1 MPMNLKLNKHK
12 RISFNT
18 TSMASLGFIGTLKFS
33 SPLPPQIYFFAQVP
47 PNYFG
52 VKFLGPPP
60 LKLGGA
66 ATMDNP
72 DDSELLNRWKIFLP
86 RLIIRLHIQ
95 VFVNLLNTLHVLI
108 LGEPIY

>member
-1 MPMNLKLNKHK
+1 MHMNLKLNKHK

-33 SPLPPQIYFFAQVP
+33 PPP
-47 PNYFG
+47 PNLLFCS
-52 VKFLGPPP
+52 GPSQLFWSKIFRSPP

>member
-1 MPMNLKLNKHK
+1 MNLKPNKHK

-18 TSMASLGFIGTLKFS
+18 TSMASLGFIAAPLKFS
-33 SPLPPQIYFFAQVP
+33 SPPQIYFFAQVH

-60 LKLGGA
+60 PKFWGA

-72 DDSELLNRWKIFLP
+72 DDSELLNRWKIFFP
-86 RLIIRLHIQ
+86 RLIIRLDIQ

-108 LGEPIY
+108 